1 MGMVG
6 ASTVI
11 FPSFRV
17 HFSVALGACSLWI
30 MATGSPLYASEHFWL
45 DFRGETRLALTDNS
59 LLTIK
64 DRIPDL
70 VLNTSPGFNMRWE
83 SKRVRAGIDYALDH
97 LYFISDNSTDFRHS
111 GFATI
116 DAEVVKDHLSIN
128 GRASLRQQFLDQRGS
143 ISNSFANKTDNRR
156 LIQNYT
162 GSAILKG
169 GLRDVADYRLTYRY
183 GLTRTPADN
192 LDDTSL
198 PVNFSDT
205 DSSEIVASIGSGNR
219 FNSFSW
225 RIYADSSRVMRS
237 LEVNDFKNEHVAGE
251 LTYKFN
257 RFIQVFGSA
266 GFSRNNFQADVLSED
281 GQTWDAGFRWTPGRK
296 LDLTISFGKEG
307 KREEWYANLQYFF
320 SPRYDF
326 NGTYQD
332 TLSANTIVTN
342 DSLQGFTFD
351 AEQGISNA
359 SGLPIDETD
368 PIFTYSDVDFRRRT
382 ARGTFTLR
390 QKRTTLF
397 ATANMEWRTF
407 DDSTGT
413 AVSWG
418 VSSGFD
424 RKITARTSLDG
435 SISFRQS
442 RFEGQIRIDN
452 YIEANLDWT
461 TKLSRYFRAVIGL
474 SHSER
479 QSNESGADLEEN
491 AVTLY
496 LRGTF

>member
-6 ASTVI
+6 VNTVAFPTLRAHFPLAVSACTLWMLIGSGAS
-11 FPSFRV
+11 S
-17 HFSVALGACSLWI
+17 
-30 MATGSPLYASEHFWL
+30 ASEHFWL
-45 DFRGETRLALTDNS
+45 DFRGEARLALTDNS

-64 DRIPDL
+64 DRVPDV
-70 VLNTSPGFNMRWE
+70 VLNTSPGINMRWE
-83 SKRVRAGIDYALDH
+83 SKRVRAGVDYALDH
-97 LYFISDNSTDFRHS
+97 LYFISDNTTDYRHS

-116 DAEVVKDHLSIN
+116 DAEIVKDHLSIN

-169 GLRDVADYRLTYRY
+169 GLRDIADYRLTYRY

-192 LDDTSL
+192 LDDTTL

-225 RIYADSSRVMRS
+225 RIFADSSRVMRS
-237 LEVNDFKNEHVAGE
+237 LDVNDFKNEHVAGE

-257 RFIQVFGSA
+257 RFIQIFGSA
-266 GFSRNNFQADVLSED
+266 GFSRNNFQTEILSED

-296 LDLTISFGKEG
+296 LDLTVSFGKEG
-307 KREEWYANLQYFF
+307 NREEWYANMQYFF
-320 SPRYDF
+320 SPRLDF

-342 DSLQGFTFD
+342 DSLQSFTFD
-351 AEQGISNA
+351 EELGISNA

-368 PIFTYSDVDFRRRT
+368 PIFTFSDVDFRRRN

-397 ATANMEWRTF
+397 ATGNIEWRTF

-413 AVSWG
+413 AASWG
-418 VSSGFD
+418 ISSGFD
-424 RKITARTSLDG
+424 RKITAKSSIEG
-435 SISFRQS
+435 SIGFRQS
-442 RFEGQIRIDN
+442 RFEGEIRIDN
-452 YIEANLDWT
+452 YINANLDWT
-461 TKLSRYFRAVIGL
+461 TNLSRYFRAAVGI

-491 AVTLY
+491 AVTIY